1 MRHSP
6 SASATRLA
14 ASLLLVCTLVACGG
28 SQLPPHD
35 YKREPDPTKMEF
47 VLGVGDVVGINV
59 WENAGLST
67 TATIRPDG
75 TITMPLVGD
84 LQALGKTPTA
94 LKNEIKTRIAEFVK
108 TSGLELTVAV
118 NEWHSYRFTVSG
130 EVASPGLY
138 SQEQYVT
145 VAEAIALAGGFS
157 RFANRNHMKLMRR
170 GGDGKLRTIPL
181 DYDQLATGK
190 RPDMNIYMMSGDSL
204 YVP

>member
-1 MRHSP
+1 MKSF
-6 SASATRLA
+6 ALFLCAV
-14 ASLLLVCTLVACGG
+14 VCTAAVAACGG
-28 SQLPPHD
+28 YKAPVYD

-94 LKNEIKTRIAEFVK
+94 LKNEIKQRITEFVK

-118 NEWHSYRFTVSG
+118 SEWHSYRFTVSG

-145 VAEAIALAGGFS
+145 VSEAIALAGGFS
-157 RFANRNHMKLMRR
+157 RFAKRNEMKLMRR
-170 GGDGKLRTIPL
+170 GADGKIRTIPL
-181 DYDQLATGK
+181 AYDLLATGE